1 MAVWDEYFSDWDFIV
16 SLFPEGWQEKFH
28 ELKVLKFGRKFTG
41 ENKESDLLRLIFL
54 HLAGGLSLR
63 TTVLPSYSF
72 VTSLISI
79 ILFAIINP
87 LLKSGRA

>member
-41 ENKESDLLRLIFL
+41 ENTPVLTIFKM
-54 HLAGGLSLR
+54 A
-63 TTVLPSYSF
+63 
-72 VTSLISI
+72 
-79 ILFAIINP
+79 
-87 LLKSGRA
+87 